1 MLKSRKGACTLAVM
15 RPHAVAPLAMAVK
28 ATGRAVVFRL
38 GTAGAEREALLIA
51 LGVAAT
57 LR

>member
-1 MLKSRKGACTLAVM
+1 MGARTLAVV

-28 ATGRAVVFRL
+28 ATGRSVVFRL